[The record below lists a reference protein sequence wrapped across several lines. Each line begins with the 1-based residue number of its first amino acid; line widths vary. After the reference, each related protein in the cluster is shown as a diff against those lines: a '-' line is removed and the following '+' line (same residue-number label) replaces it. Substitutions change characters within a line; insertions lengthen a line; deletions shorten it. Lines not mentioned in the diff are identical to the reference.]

1 MAKSKLSFG
10 VGDEEEE
17 EEGEESVTT
26 SAAIT
31 PGSSTPA
38 RPLSRVSSLAASV
51 QGENASEKKRLGPN
65 ANLTIAPKAVTK
77 AALLREVQTREQLRK
92 DFLSIQEAVK
102 ATEVI
107 IPFVF
112 YDGTN
117 IPGGSCKVKKGD
129 HIWVFLDR
137 SRKVA
142 AELGVGG
149 GEKANNRKEWAR
161 VGVDDLMLVRGE
173 VIIPHVSRPVYY
185 IGNGPLHTDR
195 T

>member
-1 MAKSKLSFG
+1 MPKKKRKAVAKGKLSFR
-10 VGDEEEE
+10 VGDAEEE
-17 EEGEESVTT
+17 EEGAESVTT
-26 SAAIT
+26 SAAAT
-31 PGSSTPA
+31 PGTTTPA
-38 RPLSRVSSLAASV
+38 RALSRVSSPAPCV
-51 QGENASEKKRLGPN
+51 PGENVLERKRLGSN
-65 ANLTIAPKAVTK
+65 AYLTIAPKAVTK

-92 DFLSIQEAVK
+92 DFLSIQETVK

-149 GEKANNRKEWAR
+149 GEKANNRREWAR

-173 VIIPHVSRPVYY
+173 VIIPHVGRS
-185 IGNGPLHTDR
+185 LH
-195 T
+195 